1 MNIAVYCGS
10 AAGNDIAYTKAAQ
23 SVGEWIAKSGHTLI
37 YGGGNVGLMGVVANT
52 VMENGGDVIG
62 VIPNILFI
70 REQRHNG
77 LKNII
82 DTKSMSERRDKMIEL
97 ADAFIALPGGP
108 GTLDEISEII
118 MMLRIR
124 ELDSPCVLFNINDF
138 YNPLRELIQ
147 NMVDADFSSQEDLD
161 KLLFC
166 DDIHQVA
173 DFIEHYSDDDSKA

>member
-10 AAGNDIAYTKAAQ
+10 GAGNDIAYSKAAELI
-23 SVGEWIAKSGHTLI
+23 GKWIAKEGHTLV

-77 LKNII
+77 IKNII

-124 ELDSPCVLFNINDF
+124 ELDCQCVLFNTNDF
-138 YNPLRELIQ
+138 YNPLRELLH
-147 NMVDADFSSQEDLD
+147 NMVSAEFSSQEDMD
-161 KLLFC
+161 KLLFS
-166 DDIHQVA
+166 DDMAKVA
-173 DFIEHYSDDDSKA
+173 DFINHYPGKKNA

>member
-10 AAGNDIAYTKAAQ
+10 AKGNDEVYTKAAET
-23 SVGEWIAKSGHTLI
+23 VGKWIAENGHTLV

-52 VMENGGDVIG
+52 VMERGGEAIG

-77 LKNII
+77 LTQII

-97 ADAFIALPGGP
+97 GDAFIALPGGP

-124 ELDSPCVLFNINDF
+124 EIDSPCILYNTGGF
-138 YNPLRELIQ
+138 YEPLKALIQ
-147 NMVDADFSSQEDLD
+147 NMVDAEFSDKEDMD
-161 KLLFC
+161 KLLFS
-166 DDIHQVA
+166 DDIEKIA
-173 DFIEHYSDDDSKA
+173 DFIENYK